1 MKRLLSVL
9 AVLVVGAML
18 APAHAQMAGP
28 PDNGSD
34 HLVSSGDRSG
44 GIKHIA
50 KAAPRIE
57 THVGMPG
64 PLNPEPGPVAA
75 GSELMPSRG
84 SAIVHPTGGSFISRE
99 QQAER
104 EIQKLIRRLG

>member
-1 MKRLLSVL
+1 MRRLLSVL
-9 AVLVVGAML
+9 AVLVVSAML
-18 APAHAQMAGP
+18 APAHAQIAGP

-34 HLVSSGDRSG
+34 QLVSSGARG
-44 GIKHIA
+44 GGYKHVA
-50 KAAPRIE
+50 KASPRVE
-57 THVGMPG
+57 SHVGMPG

-99 QQAER
+99 QQADR
-104 EIQKLIRRLG
+104 EIHKLIRKLG